1 MSSRDFIVNGKTIT
15 VSEDYNQCDRCGS
28 IQLSDTEMYWQDTIG
43 DGGYHKHMKSYDAVC
58 DDCFYELKEVY
69 CEHTM

>member
-43 DGGYHKHMKSYDAVC
+43 D
-58 DDCFYELKEVY
+58 
-69 CEHTM
+69 